1 MTVHDL
7 RDRCSLLILS
17 HTFFIWSR
25 VKDDP
30 LDDDNYAVCD
40 ADCDADDGG
49 DGDGDDDLPGKTT
62 AA

>member
-1 MTVHDL
+1 ML
-7 RDRCSLLILS
+7 M
-17 HTFFIWSR
+17 FFIWSR
-25 VKDDP
+25 VKYDP
-30 LDDDNYAVCD
+30 LDDDND